1 MARVVIVADART
13 NSVLVSASH
22 DTMAQVALTI
32 GRLDSNKAKKPRVF
46 VYTLNHADPDNM
58 ATILRGMYSTSNS
71 GGSNNATQPS
81 ASALANRTLNGASS
95 DVTSSLNTNSSS
107 NRTNGR

>member
-22 DTMAQVALTI
+22 DTMAQVGLTI